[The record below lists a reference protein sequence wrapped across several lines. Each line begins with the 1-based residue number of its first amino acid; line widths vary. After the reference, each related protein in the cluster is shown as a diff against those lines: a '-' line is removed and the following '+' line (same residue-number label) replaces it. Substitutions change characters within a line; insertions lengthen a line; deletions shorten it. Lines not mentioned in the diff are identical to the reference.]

1 MLDVTSNMKVSK
13 RKIIIHETDNFCEEI
28 GRFKISFTKES
39 LILAQDE
46 R

>member
-1 MLDVTSNMKVSK
+1 MQISKLKVSK
-13 RKIIIHETDNFCEEI
+13 RKIIKHEPIDFLE
-28 GRFKISFTKES
+28 GKLAKFKISFTKES

>member
-1 MLDVTSNMKVSK
+1 MLKVSK
-13 RKIIIHETDNFCEEI
+13 RKIIKHEPIDFREKI
-28 GRFKISFTKES
+28 SQMFKISFTKES